1 MKIVVNKNGSLK
13 VRDQAD
19 YLENELLSRVACEVY
34 EAVENLTVGNGVYIN
49 NTTMVSRL
57 SDIVDINR
65 EVNLP
70 GFKMD
75 VVVCTDRHDPT
86 LAFRKQWKDWVDD
99 IKSDCPKWENLK
111 VLGREV
117 YAPPLVVIDLL
128 MAQAKA
134 EQAITFLDHADW
146 EQTIN
151 NLSVLRA
158 AVEESG
164 NE

>member
-1 MKIVVNKNGSLK
+1 MKIVINENGSLTL
-13 VRDQAD
+13 RDQAD
-19 YLENELLSRVACEVY
+19 YLANELLSRVPCEVY

-49 NTTMVSRL
+49 NTTMVSLL

-65 EVNLP
+65 QVNLP

-75 VVVCTDRHDPT
+75 VIICTDSHDPT

-99 IKSDCPKWENLK
+99 TNADSPKWENLK

-158 AVEESG
+158 AVEESE
-164 NE
+164 NV